1 MNGPNSDLD
10 MRCKTPFALVG
21 SASVVVLQHEFGV
34 SISLLPTPQKTTVG
48 NMLCDLKS
56 TNGLTTQV
64 TEGPKFLN
72 IHINFPHEK
81 LQI

>member
-1 MNGPNSDLD
+1 MQA
-10 MRCKTPFALVG
+10 PFARTGL
-21 SASVVVLQHEFGV
+21 ASLAVLRHREESGV
-34 SISLLPTPQKTTVG
+34 SISLLPTLQKSMVQS
-48 NMLCDLKS
+48 MLYDSKN